1 MILCNNP
8 KLQVPQALQDIW
20 QGSHVML
27 LIDTHHLT
35 TEKALVSFVNLASR
49 SSGVAAVILTSSTP
63 VTDLASLSEA
73 EAYIAKYTKVH
84 QIPTERDG
92 GKTLLKVFPLN
103 EQGWGKLVQQSKIW
117 LNQFQLPL

>member
-35 TEKALVSFVNLASR
+35 TEKTLARFVNLAS
-49 SSGVAAVILTSSTP
+49 SCNGVAAVILTSPTP
-63 VTDLASLSEA
+63 VTDMASLVEA
-73 EAYIAKYTKVH
+73 GAYITQYMKVH
-84 QIPTERDG
+84 QIPTEKDG
-92 GKTLLKVFPLN
+92 GRTLLKSSPLN
-103 EQGWGKLVQQSKIW
+103 EQGWDKLIQQSKIW
-117 LNQFQLPL
+117 LNQ